1 MTIKLNL
8 TLKRLLKDN
17 DLTASQLSR
26 ATKIPVQ
33 SIHNWIHGQT
43 PRSFEQIKK
52 IADYFQIT
60 VDALVYGD
68 SSPVAPRD
76 TLNSRSIDDFTE
88 EINAGVFE
96 VVLRRIKKV

>member
-1 MTIKLNL
+1 MMTIKLDS

-17 DLTASQLSR
+17 NLTATQLAR
-26 ATKIPVQ
+26 ATKVPVQ
-33 SIHNWIHGQT
+33 SIHNWIHGQN

-60 VDALVYGD
+60 VDELVYGSLGSKNISEPIQRYHD
-68 SSPVAPRD
+68 
-76 TLNSRSIDDFTE
+76 

-96 VVLRRIKKV
+96 VVLRRIKK